1 MQGPGAAADLAAE
14 AVRVVNR
21 LTIGSPSPGLPG
33 WEEVGDL
40 YRVLGE
46 LRVLT
51 ERLPQALGQL
61 ARHLERPRDGIYY
74 RSDSGT
80 CEHVETLVT
89 TAVVALEDAG
99 RDGGTPV
106 HVGVNPS
113 LATQARVRRRTRLN
127 PTPGSMTP

>member
-1 MQGPGAAADLAAE
+1 MNGGRLPLDAPIGVQGPGAAADLAAE

-99 RDGGTPV
+99 RDV
-106 HVGVNPS
+106 RQVGVS
-113 LATQARVRRRTRLN
+113 LNAAQSAVAHLYT
-127 PTPGSMTP
+127 

>member
-1 MQGPGAAADLAAE
+1 MTSAALPLDAMNGVAGPGAAAELAAE
-14 AVRVVNR
+14 ALRVVNR
-21 LTIGSPSPGLPG
+21 LTIGAPSPGVAG

-46 LRVLT
+46 LRVHT

-80 CEHVETLVT
+80 CEHAETLVT
-89 TAVVALEDAG
+89 TAVMALEDAE
-99 RDGGTPV
+99 RDV
-106 HVGVNPS
+106 RQVGINLSAAQSAVAH
-113 LATQARVRRRTRLN
+113 LYT
-127 PTPGSMTP
+127 